1 MSTRRERLERKLEK
15 RGEWAGKAR
24 QRSSAAFAAAHERAS
39 VIPFGQPILIGHHSE
54 RRDRRYRERIRAG
67 FDKAAAESQLVKHHE
82 QKAAGLESAL
92 ERSIFDDDPDAI
104 ERLEAKAAELEA
116 SRETMKAANKA
127 WKRGGHAAVIE
138 LLGAEVAAKAHW
150 RASYTADERPYPSY
164 ALTNTGAE
172 IRRCKQRIE
181 AIRKRRALAERAE
194 KAGGVVVVRH
204 EGHDWCKVT
213 FADKPDRSVLV
224 ALRAAGYGWAKGSW
238 SGTLSKLPEEVERAE
253 EEAKA
258 AAGECLCVPADHYEC
273 AQHEAEREKREPESF
288 AALEWRIDAEEI
300 VRIV

>member
-15 RGEWAGKAR
+15 RGEWAGKAKA
-24 QRSSAAFAAAHERAS
+24 RSSAAFASAHERAS
-39 VIPFGQPILIGHHSE
+39 VIPFGQPILVGHHSE

-67 FDKAAAESQLVKHHE
+67 FDKAAAESQLAKHHE

-104 ERLEAKAAELEA
+104 ERLTEKAAALEA
-116 SRETMKAANKA
+116 SRETMKAANAA
-127 WKRGGHAAVIE
+127 WKKRGIE
-138 LLGAEVAAKAHW
+138 GAAEVLGVQGAADALR
-150 RASYTADERPYPSY
+150 RASYTADKRPFPSY

-172 IRRCKQRIE
+172 IRRCKARIE
-181 AIRKRRALAERAE
+181 AIRKRRERAE
-194 KAGGVVVVRH
+194 QAEQAGGVVVRRH
-204 EGHDWCKVT
+204 EAHDWCTVT
-213 FADKPDRSVLV
+213 FADKPDRAVLA
-224 ALRAAGYGWAKGSW
+224 ALRAAGYGWGKGSW
-238 SGTLSKLPEEVERAE
+238 SGKLSNLPEEVERAE

-258 AAGECLCVPADHYEC
+258 EAGECLCVPADHYEC

-288 AALEWRIDAEEI
+288 EALEWRIDAGPI